1 MENDVT
7 NALVA
12 KKKLDVMSTIKDG
25 LTLSFSNYL
34 NVLLTVILYSIT
46 IWVPYINVGTTI
58 ALASL
63 PAELAKGNKINPTFI
78 FDAKYRKNMGEYF
91 ILLTLMVG
99 AILIGF
105 LFMFIPGIV
114 IAIAWS
120 LAVLLFVDK
129 NKSALEAIRESNQ
142 YTYGNKLNIFIS
154 IYAIPFAVN
163 IIGTIINLLF
173 GLTMLPWLMA
183 IGSIIVCLL
192 SIAIIPINLGIS
204 AVIYKKLVLEDE
216 PVVEQ

>member
-34 NVLLTVILYSIT
+34 NVLLTVILYFIT

-63 PAELAKGNKINPTFI
+63 PAELAKGNKIDPTFI

-129 NKSALEAIRESNQ
+129 NKSALDAIRESNQ

-154 IYAIPFAVN
+154 IYIIPFAVN
-163 IIGTIINLLF
+163 IIGMIITGITSIGF
-173 GLTMLPWLMA
+173 IPWLMA

-192 SIAIIPINLGIS
+192 SFAIIPITLSIN
-204 AVIYKKLVLEDE
+204 AVIYKKLVLEE
-216 PVVEQ
+216 ESKTEE